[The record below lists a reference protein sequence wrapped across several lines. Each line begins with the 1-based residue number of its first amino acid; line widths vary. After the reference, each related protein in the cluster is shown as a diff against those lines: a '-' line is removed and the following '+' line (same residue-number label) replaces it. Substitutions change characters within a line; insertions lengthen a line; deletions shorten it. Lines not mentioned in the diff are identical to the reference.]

1 MLTILPTV
9 HFLFDRM
16 VLMTLDLLNL
26 KYEGIEVELED
37 MRTPEYLEVVPFF
50 KRYLSNLALR
60 EGKSDFNDILRF
72 F

>member
-1 MLTILPTV
+1 MLAILPTV

-26 KYEGIEVELED
+26 KYEGIEVGLED

-50 KRYLSNLALR
+50 LKA
-60 EGKSDFNDILRF
+60 ILK
-72 F
+72 